1 MAEHPR
7 RLIRSYHRAFHFELE
22 LYTLGNI
29 RLWRPVPARGLFY
42 FAGSEVTMLL
52 LAHVPLFGVA
62 LSQVDWSILYVAI
75 PVALAWLLTVA
86 KIEGR
91 RFHVGV
97 RAWSRHVC
105 SGKRLV
111 GAYRSVA
118 KPGGHWRP
126 RAVVLIGDGRDSH
139 PPCGLRLEG
148 PGRVLLRYPCR
159 ARARGKRLTVA
170 QTSIVPCDPAKVL
183 ELADGCSV
191 RFGAQPGSGAT
202 G

>member
-1 MAEHPR
+1 MAAEHQ

-29 RLWRPVPARGLFY
+29 RLWRPVPARALFY
-42 FAGSEVTMLL
+42 FAGSEVVMLL
-52 LAHVPLFGVA
+52 LTHVPLFGA
-62 LSQVDWSILYVAI
+62 SLSQVDWSVLYVAI
-75 PVALAWLLTVA
+75 PVVLAWLLTVA

-97 RAWSRHVC
+97 RAWSRHVW

-111 GAYRSVA
+111 GAHRSVA
-118 KPGGHWRP
+118 KAGGCWRLSP
-126 RAVVLIGDGRDSH
+126 VVLIGDGRDGT
-139 PPCGLRLEG
+139 PPSGLRLKG

-159 ARARGKRLTVA
+159 ARADGKRLTVA
-170 QTSIVPCDPAKVL
+170 QSSMVACDPAKVL

-191 RFGAQPGSGAT
+191 RFVKQPGSEAAK
-202 G
+202 